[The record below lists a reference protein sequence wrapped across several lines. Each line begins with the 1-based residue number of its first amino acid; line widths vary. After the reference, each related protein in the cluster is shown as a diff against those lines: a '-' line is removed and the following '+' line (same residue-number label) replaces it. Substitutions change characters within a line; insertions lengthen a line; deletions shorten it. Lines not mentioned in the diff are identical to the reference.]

1 MRDIM
6 LPVAY
11 YLEKVMEHN
20 LYKEIP
26 NPDEAD
32 DGTEIDWAR
41 ERLAARLL
49 GGEVRDVKKENESR
63 ED

>member
-1 MRDIM
+1 
-6 LPVAY
+6 
-11 YLEKVMEHN
+11 MEHN

-41 ERLAARLL
+41 ERLADRLL
-49 GGEVRDVKKENESR
+49 GEEVRNVQKENVGR
-63 ED
+63 QD